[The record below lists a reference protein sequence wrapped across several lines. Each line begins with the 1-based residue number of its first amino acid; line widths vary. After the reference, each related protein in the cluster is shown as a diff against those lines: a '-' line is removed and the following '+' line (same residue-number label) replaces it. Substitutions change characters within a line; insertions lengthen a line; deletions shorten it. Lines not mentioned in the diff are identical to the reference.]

1 MLGEEPGLLVLCCH
15 RLHPVH
21 LLNDGRALWQLRG
34 PAKDL
39 QADLALRWDL
49 HGEQLAQHS
58 SLGQVIP
65 GIAAGTARGR
75 ALDRRG
81 LAERSYGLSFKC
93 SCKHLTDKLQRA
105 LIQLH

>member
-1 MLGEEPGLLVLCCH
+1 MLGEEPGLLVICCH
-15 RLHPVH
+15 RLDPPH

-34 PAKDL
+34 SSNDL

-65 GIAAGTARGR
+65 DIAAGTARGR

-81 LAERSYGLSFKC
+81 LAEPSYGLSFKC

>member
-1 MLGEEPGLLVLCCH
+1 MLGEEPGLLVICCH
-15 RLHPVH
+15 RLRPAH

-34 PAKDL
+34 SSKDL
-39 QADLALRWDL
+39 QAVLALRWDL

-65 GIAAGTARGR
+65 DIAAATARGR

-81 LAERSYGLSFKC
+81 LAERPSGLSFKC
-93 SCKHLTDKLQRA
+93 SFKYLTDKLQRA
-105 LIQLH
+105 LIKL